1 MGNIIEIR
9 NLVKYFGDIKA
20 VDDISFNVERGS
32 LFAFLGINGAGKS
45 TTINILCTQLRKDS
59 GNVLINNY
67 NLDSD
72 TNSIKKLIG
81 VVFQTSVLDP
91 LLSVKDNL
99 TIRASYYGLRGKA
112 CEDRLKEL
120 TTMLELNELLKRPLG
135 KLSGGQKR
143 RVDIARGLIHYP
155 EILFLDEPTTG
166 LDAKTRKM
174 IWDLLNEIRAT
185 RKMTIFL
192 TTHYMEESEKASN
205 VVIIDSGKIIANDT
219 PNNLKK
225 IYSGDYL
232 KIFLEKNQEIDKLL
246 LKEGFSYRYENEG
259 YLIRIKE
266 SADALSFLNANP
278 YLASDFEFFK
288 GDMDD
293 VFLNATGKK
302 LEV

>member
-1 MGNIIEIR
+1 MGNIIEIN

-20 VDDISFNVERGS
+20 VDDISFTVERGS

-59 GNVLINNY
+59 GRVIIDNID
-67 NLDSD
+67 LDKAPS
-72 TNSIKKLIG
+72 TVKNRIG
-81 VVFQTSVLDP
+81 VVFQNSVLDP

-99 TIRASYYGLRGKA
+99 SIRASFYGLFGKSRD
-112 CEDRLKEL
+112 ERIKEL
-120 TTMLELNELLKRPLG
+120 SSLLELDDLLKRPLG
-135 KLSGGQKR
+135 KLSGGQRR

-174 IWDLLNEIRAT
+174 IWNILNGIR
-185 RKMTIFL
+185 KEKNMTVFL
-192 TTHYMEESEKASN
+192 TTHYMEESEKAN
-205 VVIIDSGKIIANDT
+205 HVVIIDSGKIIANDT

-225 IYSGDYL
+225 EYSGEYL
-232 KIFLEKNQEIDKLL
+232 RLYIEKSSETEEILSKLN
-246 LKEGFSYRYENEG
+246 FSYRYENEC
-259 YLIRIKE
+259 YTIRLKKGSE
-266 SADALSFLNANP
+266 ALELLNAYPKFSN
-278 YLASDFEFFK
+278 DFEYFK